1 MKDSKVKL
9 YPSEKVIE
17 DFYAALASKSE
28 KKLKKVHIPKSDVFY
43 IRQAILAKTGNLYT
57 LDHVERA
64 LYLEG
69 HLNREDVL
77 DPDRPRGYCSYDT
90 RNAR

>member
-43 IRQAILAKTGNLYT
+43 IR
-57 LDHVERA
+57 
-64 LYLEG
+64 
-69 HLNREDVL
+69 
-77 DPDRPRGYCSYDT
+77 
-90 RNAR
+90 

>member
-28 KKLKKVHIPKSDVFY
+28 KKLKRFIF
-43 IRQAILAKTGNLYT
+43 
-57 LDHVERA
+57 
-64 LYLEG
+64 
-69 HLNREDVL
+69 LNQM
-77 DPDRPRGYCSYDT
+77 CSIYVKPSIKELGT
-90 RNAR
+90 STP